1 MFLNLPLINFPVFG
15 LVLFLGFL
23 FSSFWFFKNTK
34 EEFVDEEQAISFI
47 FWVFL
52 SWLLGSRVIFFST
65 NFNSFP
71 SFWTLFLPWQYPGL
85 SFAGGIL
92 GMALA
97 AKIWAKKNK
106 FNLWRVS
113 DSALF
118 PFLLFQE
125 FFFLGQF
132 LTTQENFYF
141 FAFLIFLAGF
151 PLGLWIKKKYR
162 SFSWYPSG
170 KIGLTFLAVFAVTL
184 LAFCLLAF
192 CPPFGLYF
200 EGLGALLI
208 GGLAGWLIYQRRQP

>member
-52 SWLLGSRVIFFST
+52 GWFLGSRVIFFSA

-85 SFAGGIL
+85 SFTGGIL

-113 DSALF
+113 DPVLF
-118 PFLLFQE
+118 PLLLFQE

-132 LTTQENFYF
+132 LATQENFYF

-151 PLGLWIKKKYR
+151 PLGFWIKKKYR
-162 SFSWYPSG
+162 SFAWYPSG
-170 KIGLTFLAVFAVTL
+170 KIGLTFLAVLAVAL
-184 LAFCLLAF
+184 IAFCLLAF
-192 CPPFGLYF
+192 FPPFGLYS
-200 EGLGALLI
+200 EGVGAFLI